1 MQYPFDEQA
10 EKIVLGSIILDQR
23 DSYEAFL
30 KLDSEDFYWDNGHNK
45 PIYDAVKNAFESSK
59 IIESAAVISY
69 LSDNKTLEIIGGVDY
84 ITQICQLV
92 TSASDVN
99 FYVRQLKDKTLLR
112 NYLMQMEKVINS
124 YNKNPIDDIGS
135 FVTTAQNSLNEIA
148 SERRVEEFERVGE
161 ISVSLAK
168 EIISSTGG
176 DAITGYR
183 TNYNDLDKIINGLNP
198 GNLIVLAARPSI
210 GKSALALNIAYNVA
224 KANKKAVGYF
234 SLEMDNR
241 MLVTRLFSNVLEVPF
256 DKIQKGILSRDERL
270 RLQEK
275 SHDLESAPLYFDD
288 SGKNNIDDVI
298 VKTKKLYEQT
308 KDSGG
313 LGLIVVDHIGILADE
328 KGFDKKSDQEKIAA
342 RTRKLKQLAGELKI
356 PIICV
361 AQLNRDVEKRDV
373 KIPQLSDLRQSGS
386 IEQDADQVLLLY
398 RKSYYKDQGID
409 TGGQKK
415 EQKFQ
420 NALKQDEPESDN
432 NQNIPEAP
440 EGADILSITVAKNRN
455 GECRRTFLFF
465 FKAYGRFENPTDE
478 YLAKLK
484 QFY

>member
-10 EKIVLGSIILDQR
+10 EKMVLGSIILDQQ

-30 KLDSEDFYWDNGHNK
+30 KLDGDDFYWDNGHNK
-45 PIYDAVKNAFESSK
+45 PIYEAVKNAFESSK
-59 IIESAAVISY
+59 IIEVASVISY
-69 LSDNKTLEIIGGVDY
+69 LNDNKTLDIVGGVDY

-112 NYLMQMEKVINS
+112 NYLMQLEKIANS

-135 FVTTAQNSLNEIA
+135 FVTSAQNSLNEIA

-161 ISVSLAK
+161 ISVALAR
-168 EIISSTGG
+168 EIANSKGS

-183 TNYNDLDKIINGLNP
+183 TNFNDLDKILNGLNP
-198 GNLIVLAARPSI
+198 GNLIILAARPSI
-210 GKSALALNIAYNVA
+210 GKSALALNMAYNVA
-224 KANKKAVGYF
+224 KSNKKAVGYF

-256 DKIQKGILSRDERL
+256 DKIQKGMLSKDERL

-275 SHDLESAPLYFDD
+275 SQELETTPLYFDD
-288 SGKNNIDDVI
+288 SGKNTIDDI
-298 VKTKKLYEQT
+298 LIKSKKLYEQT
-308 KDSGG
+308 KDMGG
-313 LGLIVVDHIGILADE
+313 LGLIVVDHVGILADE
-328 KGFDKKSDQEKIAA
+328 KGFDKKSDQEKVAA

-386 IEQDADQVLLLY
+386 IEQDADQVMLLY
-398 RKSYYKDQGID
+398 RKSYYKDQGVD
-409 TGGQKK
+409 TGGAKK

-420 NALKQDEPESDN
+420 NSLKQDEPNSEEA
-432 NQNIPEAP
+432 QNIPEAP
-440 EGADILSITVAKNRN
+440 EGADILSISVAKNRN
-455 GECRRTFLFF
+455 GECKRTFLFF
-465 FKAYGRFENPTDE
+465 FKAYGRFENPTEE